1 MDEARPTAP
10 LLVRFRCNDE
20 KTADCR
26 SSWVQSSTGELQEPA
41 RALRTVGRERL
52 RDRPRRRP
60 ASLPAVAS
68 DEDSSPTES
77 RLEPITARAR
87 WPRPSPPLSSPGRR
101 PARPRTTERPTTTI
115 IINLT
120 ARSVVC
126 AETSCGC
133 RAAQSVA
140 EADPRPIKPAIS
152 ARDPPITY
160 ARTTSS
166 FLPA

>member
-1 MDEARPTAP
+1 MALPESAVELAWSTTGS
-10 LLVRFRCNDE
+10 
-20 KTADCR
+20 TADD
-26 SSWVQSSTGELQEPA
+26 
-41 RALRTVGRERL
+41 RAP
-52 RDRPRRRP
+52 D
-60 ASLPAVAS
+60 
-68 DEDSSPTES
+68 DDDHH
-77 RLEPITARAR
+77 
-87 WPRPSPPLSSPGRR
+87 
-101 PARPRTTERPTTTI
+101 
-115 IINLT
+115 NLT